1 MRQNELIVR
10 LRSLQYDLEKI
21 TKEFGDV
28 AKELETKTKKLPQ
41 VIDNLSHEETDY
53 MLVRRN
59 MKDLISIG
67 EDAIDGI
74 VRVATEGDA
83 PRAYEVAAQM
93 IKTVSEM
100 NQDLIDLHNKM
111 KSLKKEETNI
121 STTNN
126 SIYVGSTRDLL
137 DLVNDSRSSKKV
149 LKGDI
154 IDHEEIN
161 DN

>member
-1 MRQNELIVR
+1 MKPKKTVNEKL
-10 LRSLQYDLEKI
+10 SDALETDFI
-21 TKEFGDV
+21 ENP
-28 AKELETKTKKLPQ
+28 KELETKTKKLPQ

-111 KSLKKEETNI
+111 KDLKKEETNI

-137 DLVNDSRSSKKV
+137 DLVNESRSSKKV
-149 LKGDI
+149 IEGDI
-154 IDHEEIN
+154 IDIEEID

>member
-1 MRQNELIVR
+1 MKPKKTVNEKL
-10 LRSLQYDLEKI
+10 SDALETDFI
-21 TKEFGDV
+21 ENP
-28 AKELETKTKKLPQ
+28 KELETKTKKLPQ

>member
-1 MRQNELIVR
+1 M
-10 LRSLQYDLEKI
+10 K
-21 TKEFGDV
+21 
-28 AKELETKTKKLPQ
+28 TKTKKLPQ

-111 KSLKKEETNI
+111 KDLKKEETNI

-137 DLVNDSRSSKKV
+137 DLVNESRSSKKV
-149 LKGDI
+149 IEGDI
-154 IDHEEIN
+154 IDIEEID

>member
-1 MRQNELIVR
+1 MKPKKTVNEKL
-10 LRSLQYDLEKI
+10 SDALETDFI
-21 TKEFGDV
+21 ENP
-28 AKELETKTKKLPQ
+28 KELETKTKKLPQ
-41 VIDNLSHEETDY
+41 VIDNISHEETDY

>member
-1 MRQNELIVR
+1 
-10 LRSLQYDLEKI
+10 
-21 TKEFGDV
+21 
-28 AKELETKTKKLPQ
+28 
-41 VIDNLSHEETDY
+41 
-53 MLVRRN
+53 
-59 MKDLISIG
+59 
-67 EDAIDGI
+67 
-74 VRVATEGDA
+74 
-83 PRAYEVAAQM
+83 
-93 IKTVSEM
+93 M

-111 KSLKKEETNI
+111 KALKKEETNI

>member
-1 MRQNELIVR
+1 MSSIMKPKKTVNEKL
-10 LRSLQYDLEKI
+10 SDALETDFI
-21 TKEFGDV
+21 ENP
-28 AKELETKTKKLPQ
+28 KELETKTKKLPQ

-111 KSLKKEETNI
+111 KALKKEETNI

-137 DLVNDSRSSKKV
+137 DLVNESRSSKKAIES
-149 LKGDI
+149 DI
-154 IDHEEIN
+154 IDIEEID

>member
-1 MRQNELIVR
+1 MKPKKTVNEKL
-10 LRSLQYDLEKI
+10 SDALE
-21 TKEFGDV
+21 TEFTQDS
-28 AKELETKTKKLPQ
+28 KELETKRKNLPQ

-111 KSLKKEETNI
+111 KDLKKEETNI

-137 DLVNDSRSSKKV
+137 DLVNESRSSKKV
-149 LKGDI
+149 IEGDI
-154 IDHEEIN
+154 IDIEEID

>member
-1 MRQNELIVR
+1 
-10 LRSLQYDLEKI
+10 
-21 TKEFGDV
+21 
-28 AKELETKTKKLPQ
+28 
-41 VIDNLSHEETDY
+41 
-53 MLVRRN
+53 

-111 KSLKKEETNI
+111 KDLKKEETNI

-137 DLVNDSRSSKKV
+137 DLVNESRSSKKV
-149 LKGDI
+149 IEGDI
-154 IDHEEIN
+154 IDIEEID